1 MNLLPSFEHIHSI
14 FNSLFLSFSFN
25 GCCCDPRDFVLFL
38 LGEKKELKL
47 IKKCQ
52 YLLLK
57 VSLSE
62 LYLSSCFLVPGLMVT
77 WFVCTKVEK

>member
-1 MNLLPSFEHIHSI
+1 MNLLPSFEHILSI
-14 FNSLFLSFSFN
+14 FNLLFLSFSFN

-38 LGEKKELKL
+38 LGEKRVK
-47 IKKCQ
+47 INKKCQ

-62 LYLSSCFLVPGLMVT
+62 LYLSSCFLVPDLMGT